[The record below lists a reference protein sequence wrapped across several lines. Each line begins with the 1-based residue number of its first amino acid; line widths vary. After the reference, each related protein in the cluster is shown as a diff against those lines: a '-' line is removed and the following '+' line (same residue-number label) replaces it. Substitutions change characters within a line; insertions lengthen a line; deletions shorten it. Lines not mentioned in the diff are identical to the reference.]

1 MPKIFKACKLQEFCR
16 RDPPELQ
23 SCLLSSQL
31 RQKFLTSWLR
41 IVTVIK
47 LTQQEEN
54 QSMYLIN
61 PKNQNKLGSRR
72 AMTKKNSAFHFYA
85 FFKKFRSIWSEK
97 KQEKKASIR
106 FAVREQVQF

>member
-1 MPKIFKACKLQEFCR
+1 
-16 RDPPELQ
+16 
-23 SCLLSSQL
+23 LSSQL
-31 RQKFLTSWLR
+31 RQKLLTPQLR

-72 AMTKKNSAFHFYA
+72 AMAKKNSAFHFCA
-85 FFKKFRSIWSEK
+85 FFKKIQKHLE
-97 KQEKKASIR
+97 
-106 FAVREQVQF
+106 